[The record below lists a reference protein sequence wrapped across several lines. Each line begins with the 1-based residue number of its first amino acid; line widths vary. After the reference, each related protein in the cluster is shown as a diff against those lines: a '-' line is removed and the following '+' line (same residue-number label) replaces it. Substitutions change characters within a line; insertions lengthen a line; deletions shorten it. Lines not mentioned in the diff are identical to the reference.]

1 MTEYVA
7 YFTRDDVEY
16 EVTAD
21 LYDYGQGH
29 WDSWED
35 TDRNFE
41 IEKDPEFHKFECYND
56 NGDPVELTSDELKHV
71 TEQMI
76 NCYWENENV

>member
-7 YFTRDDVEY
+7 YFTRDDIEY
-16 EVTAD
+16 EVTAE
-21 LYDYGQGH
+21 LYDCGQGY

-35 TDRNFE
+35 TGRNFE
-41 IEKDPEFHKFECYND
+41 IEKDPVFHKFECYD
-56 NGDPVELTSDELKHV
+56 ENGDPVELTADDIKHV

-76 NCYWENENV
+76 NHYWENDNV